1 MEWELIVLLLTI
13 CSVMGYGFFPVIIQ
27 MREEKHQSP
36 WAYVQVEEKVDTVL
50 QKSAATQDIL
60 NVDIPNFNNLEE
72 FVAVPNF
79 NDVHTKVSVPSD
91 EIWSNIE
98 VLVNE
103 VVKEPS
109 NAPLD
114 YFDTAIANDTPEEYL
129 PTLSPEQYNGIFMR
143 FGEKVANLITCT
155 PYKGTLGGQI
165 MIGQFFKENNS
176 IQFDGDWVELNIEI
190 PIQMDGEFIVVKGNF
205 LENGQFFVQ
214 HWEDPEMIDAGYSEE
229 FELPNALEM
238 IN

>member
-13 CSVMGYGFFPVIIQ
+13 CSVMGYGFLPVIIQ
-27 MREEKHQSP
+27 MRQEKQQSP

-50 QKSAATQDIL
+50 QKSAATQDVL
-60 NVDIPNFNNLEE
+60 NVDIPNFNNFDE
-72 FVAVPNF
+72 FVAVPDF
-79 NDVHTKVSVPSD
+79 NDVHTKVSVPSE
-91 EIWSNIE
+91 EIWDNIE

-103 VVKEPS
+103 VVKDPS
-109 NAPLD
+109 YTPLD
-114 YFDTAIANDTPEEYL
+114 NFETAIVNDIPEEYL

-155 PYKGTLGGQI
+155 PYKGTLGSQI

-176 IQFDGDWVELNIEI
+176 IQFDGDWVELNNEI
-190 PIQMDGEFIVVKGNF
+190 PQQMDGEFIVVKGNF
-205 LENGQFFVQ
+205 LENGHFFVQ

-229 FELPNALEM
+229 FEFPNALEM
-238 IN
+238 VN